1 MRQEIELRIVIPTLN
16 EEDSIL
22 RTLENLSAQKDL
34 RFEVIISDGRSV
46 DNTCAEAGKSGLCIS
61 MISGERGRA
70 AQLNAGATKVKGEF
84 ILFLHADCCFND
96 DYALRKGIEALR
108 AGRLASEGKLFAG
121 HFCLKFNRSI
131 NTPSLAYTYFESK
144 ARIDREGCAHG
155 DQGILISACHFKQ
168 TGGFDES
175 SRILAETRFADK
187 LRRKGEWLLLPAE
200 IITSAR
206 RFEQEGLKERLVL
219 NAVIM
224 ALGAAGREDFLT
236 KIPDLY
242 RNDCQGSRVDIKSL
256 LARIIAMTSA
266 LSEKEQSEFWE
277 KIGIYIGKNAWQL
290 ALFLGETKKI
300 LCMSAGKNFDNL
312 FLAHYERYLE
322 KTFCSRFAAILAT
335 TACRTCSIAFSKLVH
350 RQKL

>member
-1 MRQEIELRIVIPTLN
+1 MRPEIELSIVIPTLN

-22 RTLENLSAQKDL
+22 RTLENLSAQKEVRL
-34 RFEVIISDGRSV
+34 EVIISDGGSV
-46 DNTCAEAGKSGLCIS
+46 DDTCAEARKSRLAIS
-61 MISGERGRA
+61 TISGVKGRA
-70 AQLNAGATKVKGEF
+70 AQLNAGATKVKGDF
-84 ILFLHADCCFND
+84 ILFLHADCCFSD

-108 AGRLASEGKLFAG
+108 AGSLKSEGKQFAG
-121 HFCLKFNRSI
+121 HFGLKFSRSI
-131 NTPSLAYTYFESK
+131 NTPSLAYSYFESK

-155 DQGILISACHFKQ
+155 DQGILISACHFEQ

-175 SRILAETRFADK
+175 DRILAETRFADR
-187 LRRKGEWLLLPAE
+187 LRRMGEWLLLPSE
-200 IITSAR
+200 IMTSAR

-242 RNDCQGSRVDIKSL
+242 RNDCQGSKVDIKCL

-266 LSEKEQSEFWE
+266 LSEKEQLEFWE
-277 KIGIYIGKNAWQL
+277 KIDIYIGKNAWQL
-290 ALFLGETKKI
+290 AIFLGETRK
-300 LCMSAGKNFDNL
+300 SFEANPGKNFGSL

-322 KTFCSRFAAILAT
+322 KIFCSRFSAILAA
-335 TACRTCSIAFSKLVH
+335 TACRVSSLAFSKLLY
-350 RQKL
+350 RQK